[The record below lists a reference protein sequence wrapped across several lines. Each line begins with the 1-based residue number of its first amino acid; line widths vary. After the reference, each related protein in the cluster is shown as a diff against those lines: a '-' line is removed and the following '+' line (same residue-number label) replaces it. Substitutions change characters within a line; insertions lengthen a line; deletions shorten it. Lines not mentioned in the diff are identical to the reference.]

1 MSPTTNKPRKKAMEE
16 RHRLASMLLAQG
28 KTNRVVASKL
38 GVTEKTIWN
47 WRQLPTVRRMIREIQ
62 NEMADMGG
70 SIALTIIPDALTTLT
85 EILNDPDARA
95 CDRINAARTLMNGSA
110 AYQERKLLE
119 RQINDLE
126 RQLVT
131 VVSDS
136 DEQVV
141 DIEAEEDE

>member
-1 MSPTTNKPRKKAMEE
+1 MEE

-28 KTNRVVASKL
+28 KTNRLVAQKM
-38 GVTEKTIWN
+38 GVTEKTVWN

-85 EILNDPDARA
+85 EIVNDPDARA

-131 VVSDS
+131 VVKP
-136 DEQVV
+136 EEEPLTVV
-141 DIEAEEDE
+141 DIDAEFEDEEDE

>member
-1 MSPTTNKPRKKAMEE
+1 MEE